1 MNPTDLYERALDQLL
16 RYKSEVVDLA
26 GALTTEHPDFAM
38 GNALMAYL
46 CLSATDVPEL
56 GAAQAAHTAMVA
68 APKDERESMHAG
80 AIGARR

>member
-1 MNPTDLYERALDQLL
+1 
-16 RYKSEVVDLA
+16 
-26 GALTTEHPDFAM
+26 M

-68 APKDERESMHAG
+68 APKDERETMHA
-80 AIGARR
+80 ARHRSVARR